1 MPHYPAWATGNPRT
15 SKARSRR
22 PVKPRSRAT
31 IDTLRPDDPTGPYS
45 PIELPSEPAPLL
57 PPAAPDQPETW
68 GYLDLLY
75 LLVFGVIALFM
86 LSVIAVGGLYGLG
99 FVFDREINIE
109 EPRIQGPL
117 NVAISMLLWAA
128 VFAFIYLIVAVKYRL
143 RFGPSIGWVRYEGSP
158 VQYLATGPV
167 LAITVVVVS
176 TLLPQVDEKLPL
188 EILLEDP
195 LVMSLL
201 AVFGI
206 FFAPVLEETF
216 FRGFLFPVFERSR
229 GAGFAVF
236 VTSALFSLVHGTQYD
251 WRWQNLLL
259 LLGVGAVFGT
269 LRARTGSILPST
281 LVHASYNATLF
292 AAFAVAGEPFEK
304 L

>member
-1 MPHYPAWATGNPRT
+1 M
-15 SKARSRR
+15 
-22 PVKPRSRAT
+22 
-31 IDTLRPDDPTGPYS
+31 DTLRPDNPTDRRS
-45 PIELPSEPAPLL
+45 PIELPSEPPPLL
-57 PPAAPDQPETW
+57 PPDAPEQPETW

-75 LLVFGVIALFM
+75 LVVFGVIALFM
-86 LSVIAVGGLYGLG
+86 LSVIAVGCLYGIG
-99 FVFDREINIE
+99 FVFDWEVNLE
-109 EPRIQGPL
+109 EPRVQGPL
-117 NVAISMLLWAA
+117 NVAVSMLLWAA

-143 RFGPSIGWVRYEGSP
+143 RFGPSIGWVSYEGSP

-167 LAITVVVVS
+167 LAISVVLVS
-176 TLLPQVDEKLPL
+176 MLLPQVDEKLPL

-195 LVMSLL
+195 LVMALL

-206 FFAPVLEETF
+206 LFAPLLEETF

-236 VTSALFSLVHGTQYD
+236 ATSALFSLVHGTQYG

-259 LLGVGAVFGT
+259 LLGVGVFGT

-292 AAFAVAGEPFEK
+292 AAFAVAGEQLER

>member
-1 MPHYPAWATGNPRT
+1 M
-15 SKARSRR
+15 
-22 PVKPRSRAT
+22 
-31 IDTLRPDDPTGPYS
+31 DTLRPDNPTDQCS
-45 PIELPSEPAPLL
+45 PIELPSEPPPLL
-57 PPAAPDQPETW
+57 PRDAPEQPETW

-75 LLVFGVIALFM
+75 LVVFGVIALFM
-86 LSVIAVGGLYGLG
+86 LSVIAVGCLYGIG
-99 FVFDREINIE
+99 FVFDWEVNLE
-109 EPRIQGPL
+109 EPHVQGPL
-117 NVAISMLLWAA
+117 NVAVSMLLWAA

-143 RFGPSIGWVRYEGSP
+143 RFGPSVGWVSYEGSP

-167 LAITVVVVS
+167 LAISVVLVS
-176 TLLPQVDEKLPL
+176 MLLPQVDEKLPL

-195 LVMSLL
+195 LVMGLL

-206 FFAPVLEETF
+206 LFAPVLEETF

-236 VTSALFSLVHGTQYD
+236 ATSALFSLVHGTQYG

-259 LLGVGAVFGT
+259 LLGVGVVFGT

-292 AAFAVAGEPFEK
+292 AAFAVAGEQLER

>member
-1 MPHYPAWATGNPRT
+1 M
-15 SKARSRR
+15 
-22 PVKPRSRAT
+22 KPPFRAT
-31 IDTLRPDDPTGPYS
+31 MDTLRPDNPTDSCS
-45 PIELPSEPAPLL
+45 PVELPSEPPLLL
-57 PPAAPDQPETW
+57 PPDAPVQGETW

-75 LLVFGVIALFM
+75 LLVFAVIALFM

-99 FVFDREINIE
+99 FVFDWEFDIE
-109 EPRIQGPL
+109 EPRVQGPL
-117 NVAISMLLWAA
+117 NVAVSILIWAA

-143 RFGPSIGWVRYEGSP
+143 QFGPSIGWVSYEGTP

-167 LAITVVVVS
+167 LAITVVLLS
-176 TLLPQVDEKLPL
+176 TLLPQVDEKLPF
-188 EILLEDP
+188 EELLEDP
-195 LVMSLL
+195 LVMALL

-206 FFAPVLEETF
+206 LFAPVLEETF
-216 FRGFLFPVFERSR
+216 FRGFLFPVFERSQ
-229 GAGFAVF
+229 GASFAVF
-236 VTSALFSLVHGTQYD
+236 ATSALFSLVHGAQYD

-292 AAFAVAGEPFEK
+292 TAFAVAGDQLER

>member
-1 MPHYPAWATGNPRT
+1 MKQPF
-15 SKARSRR
+15 
-22 PVKPRSRAT
+22 RAT
-31 IDTLRPDDPTGPYS
+31 MGTLRPDNPTNPCS
-45 PIELPSEPAPLL
+45 PIELPSEPPPLL
-57 PPAAPDQPETW
+57 PPDAPVQRETW

-75 LLVFGVIALFM
+75 LLVFAVIALLM

-99 FVFDREINIE
+99 FVFDWEVDIE
-109 EPRIQGPL
+109 EPRVQGPL
-117 NVAISMLLWAA
+117 NVAISILLWAA

-143 RFGPSIGWVRYEGSP
+143 RFGPSVGWVSYEGSP

-167 LAITVVVVS
+167 LAFTVVLLS
-176 TLLPQVDEKLPL
+176 TLLPQVDEKLPF
-188 EILLEDP
+188 EVLLEDP
-195 LVMSLL
+195 LVMALL

-206 FFAPVLEETF
+206 LFAPVFEETF
-216 FRGFLFPVFERSR
+216 FRGFLFPVFDRSR

-236 VTSALFSLVHGTQYD
+236 ATSALFTLVHGTQYD

-292 AAFAVAGEPFEK
+292 AAFAVASKQLEK

>member
-1 MPHYPAWATGNPRT
+1 M
-15 SKARSRR
+15 
-22 PVKPRSRAT
+22 KPPFRAT
-31 IDTLRPDDPTGPYS
+31 MDTLRPDNPTDSCS
-45 PIELPSEPAPLL
+45 PVELPSEPPLLL
-57 PPAAPDQPETW
+57 PPDAPVQGETW

-75 LLVFGVIALFM
+75 LLVFAVIALFM

-99 FVFDREINIE
+99 FVFDWEFDIE
-109 EPRIQGPL
+109 EPRVQGPL
-117 NVAISMLLWAA
+117 NVAVSILIWAA

-143 RFGPSIGWVRYEGSP
+143 RFGPSIGWVSYEGTP

-167 LAITVVVVS
+167 LAIAVVLLS
-176 TLLPQVDEKLPL
+176 TLLPQVDEKLPF
-188 EILLEDP
+188 EELLEDP
-195 LVMSLL
+195 LVMALL

-206 FFAPVLEETF
+206 LFAPVLEETF

-229 GAGFAVF
+229 GAGFAVSA
-236 VTSALFSLVHGTQYD
+236 TSALFSLVHGAQYD

-292 AAFAVAGEPFEK
+292 TAFAVAGEQLER